1 VNLKLEGTTSLSEY
15 LSRKDM
21 KVLAYGGGEK
31 LGDVVSLLFKVMSK
45 SPAKISIVSK
55 GKLQKIKFLYQSAP

>member
-55 GKLQKIKFLYQSAP
+55 GKL